1 MMNKKWIV
9 IVSFAVV
16 IGMCIL
22 FFINREPTPF
32 LTMEEV
38 TEILNRQDINSP
50 VQVLD
55 IIDLEKSYRFVPF
68 ITESGQRGISYWA
81 FNHFEWKLVAYEWD
95 DDVRVWKLRPND
107 PSSYYF
113 VWHFEAQD
121 EVTQMNIH
129 LLQNRSYRVSG
140 DISIYTP
147 SIQLHKNVSLMNKTY
162 GVMPLP
168 EEWYKIITA
177 ISSIQEDTVFDF
189 MSNPQSTY
197 YFGRQTLDE
206 QGLDANLKRNERSAS
221 QSGHWVEEPDYQM
234 DYVISIYEEQ
244 LERP

>member
-16 IGMCIL
+16 IGVGIL
-22 FFINREPTPF
+22 FFVDREPTPF

-81 FNHFEWKLVAYEWD
+81 FNHFEWKLVAYDWD
-95 DDVRVWKLRPND
+95 DDVMVWKLRPND

-113 VWHFEAQD
+113 VWHFETQD

-140 DISIYTP
+140 DIRIYKP
-147 SIQLHKNVSLMNKTY
+147 SIRIHKNVSLMNKKY
-162 GVMPLP
+162 GVMSLP
-168 EEWYKIITA
+168 DEWQKIITA
-177 ISSIQEDTVFDF
+177 GSSIEEKSLFPSMSPSQSVF
-189 MSNPQSTY
+189 
-197 YFGRQTLDE
+197 YFGRQILDE
-206 QGLDANLKRNERSAS
+206 QGLDTQLNSNEH
-221 QSGHWVEEPDYQM
+221 SGSMSTHWINESDFQL
-234 DYVISIYEEQ
+234 DYVVSIYEEQ
-244 LERP
+244 LARH